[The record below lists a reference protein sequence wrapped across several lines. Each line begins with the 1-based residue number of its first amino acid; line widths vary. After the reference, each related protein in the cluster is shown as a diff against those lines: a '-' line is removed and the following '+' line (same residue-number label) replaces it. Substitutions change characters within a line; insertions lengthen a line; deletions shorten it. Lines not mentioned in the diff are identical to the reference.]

1 MTITE
6 LKLAV
11 SDANMAKLGHANTR
25 KQTAKFANLEK
36 RRQKLIENLKLHRID
51 LFTYQKAIGGTLSTN
66 RRIQNIDPDD
76 LVASDSDDDDDD
88 DAGLPSILGSTRN
101 SIGGPDLRD
110 LRLEGINYFYFLES
124 FLKNFSFGVLD
135 QAVSKNRPN
144 NNNNNNNNNLQKKK
158 ILS

>member
-1 MTITE
+1 LKPHPNPYLLADLLRDE

-11 SDANMAKLGHANTR
+11 SDANMAKLGNANTR
-25 KQTAKFANLEK
+25 KQRAKFVNLEK

-76 LVASDSDDDDDD
+76 LVASDSDDDDD
-88 DAGLPSILGSTRN
+88 AGLPSILGSTRH

-110 LRLEGINYFYFLES
+110 LRREGICQS
-124 FLKNFSFGVLD
+124 FFF
-135 QAVSKNRPN
+135 
-144 NNNNNNNNNLQKKK
+144 
-158 ILS
+158 